1 MSAMDSPRPDR
12 ITGADSTVKALVD
25 DYDPRAVRPPIVRL
39 PKMGPQAHHPGTGDP
54 SPARIREALDLIAAT
69 DTLAVLTG
77 AGMSTDSGI
86 PDYRGPQSPQATPM
100 LYDEFVTSA
109 ENRRRYW
116 ARAFKGWARMGKA
129 HPNAAHEVLA
139 RLETHGRVRGVI
151 TQNVDGLHEAA
162 GSANLIALHGRIAD
176 VVCLGCA
183 AVTSRASFQDELARL
198 NPQTAL
204 DPEAGHA
211 ELRPDGDA
219 VVSDWQGFVF
229 PDCPAC
235 GGILK
240 PDVVF
245 FGESVPKPRVD
256 ACFDIVDDADL
267 LLVLGS
273 SLTVM
278 SGLRFVHRA
287 VKTGKPVVI
296 VNRGETRG
304 DPMATIKLELGVADF
319 LTAMEAHT
327 VTV

>member
-1 MSAMDSPRPDR
+1 
-12 ITGADSTVKALVD
+12 
-25 DYDPRAVRPPIVRL
+25 
-39 PKMGPQAHHPGTGDP
+39 MGPQAHSPGV
-54 SPARIREALDLIAAT
+54 REATPGEVRRALDLLGAT
-69 DTLAVLTG
+69 QTIAVLTG

-86 PDYRGPQSPQATPM
+86 PDYRGPNSPQATPM

-116 ARAFKGWARMGKA
+116 ARAFRGWGRMGQA
-129 HPNAAHEVLA
+129 HPNTAHEVLA

-162 GSANLIALHGRIAD
+162 GSNNLIALHGRIAD

-183 AVTSRASFQDELARL
+183 VVTSRAMFQQVLAELNPDARL
-198 NPQTAL
+198 VT
-204 DPEAGHA
+204 DAGHA

-229 PDCPAC
+229 PDCPTC

-245 FGESVPKPRVD
+245 FGESVPKARVA

-287 VKTGKPVVI
+287 VKTGRPVVI
-296 VNRGETRG
+296 VNRGDTRG
-304 DPMATIKLELGVADF
+304 DPLASLKLNLGVGEF
-319 LTAMEAHT
+319 LTAMETYSLT
-327 VTV
+327 V

>member
-1 MSAMDSPRPDR
+1 MSGGQRPASDGR
-12 ITGADSTVKALVD
+12 PAL
-25 DYDPRAVRPPIVRL
+25 RAPVVRL
-39 PKMGPQAHHPGTGDP
+39 PKMGPAAHNPGVL
-54 SPARIREALDLIAAT
+54 PATPEQIRAALDLIDAT
-69 DTLAVLTG
+69 ETVAVLTG

-86 PDYRGPQSPQATPM
+86 PDYRGPSSPQATPM
-100 LYDEFVTSA
+100 LYDEFVTSV

-116 ARAFKGWARMGKA
+116 ARAFRGWSRMGKA
-129 HPNAAHEVLA
+129 HPNAAHDVLA

-162 GSANLIALHGRIAD
+162 GSGNLVALHGRIAD

-183 AVTSRASFQDELARL
+183 AVTSREAFQHELARL
-198 NPQTAL
+198 NPEAAD

-245 FGESVPKPRVD
+245 FGESVPKQRVEQ
-256 ACFDIVDDADL
+256 CFSLVDDADA

-287 VKTGKPVVI
+287 VKNDKPVVI
-296 VNRGETRG
+296 VNRGATRG
-304 DPMATIKLELGVADF
+304 DELATIKLELGVADF

-327 VTV
+327 CVG

>member
-1 MSAMDSPRPDR
+1 MGTKKSAGWEGTEPTVRTMIDAV
-12 ITGADSTVKALVD
+12 GASSV
-25 DYDPRAVRPPIVRL
+25 RAPIVRL
-39 PKMGPQAHHPGTGDP
+39 PKMGPQAHSPGAGALTPG
-54 SPARIREALDLIAAT
+54 AIRAALDLIA
-69 DTLAVLTG
+69 DTETIAVLTG

-100 LYDEFVTSA
+100 LYDEFVGSA

-116 ARAFKGWARMGKA
+116 ARAFKGWARMGQA
-129 HPNAAHEVLA
+129 NPNAAHEVLA

-162 GSANLIALHGRIAD
+162 GSANLVALHGRIAD

-183 AVTSRASFQDELARL
+183 AVTSRAAFQEELARL
-198 NPQTAL
+198 NPETAL

-229 PDCPAC
+229 PNCPAC

-245 FGESVPKPRVD
+245 FGESVPKPRVE
-256 ACFDIVDDADL
+256 ACFGIVENADL

-287 VKTGKPVVI
+287 VKLRKPVII

-304 DPMATIKLELGVADF
+304 DPMATIKLELGVAEF
-319 LTAMEAHT
+319 LTAMERHT
-327 VTV
+327 ITV

>member
-1 MSAMDSPRPDR
+1 MSTPSPARPE
-12 ITGADSTVKALVD
+12 V
-25 DYDPRAVRPPIVRL
+25 RAPIVRL
-39 PKMGPQAHHPGTGDP
+39 PKMGPAAHNPGATQP
-54 SPARIREALDLIAAT
+54 TVEQISAALDLIAAT
-69 DTLAVLTG
+69 ETVAVLTG
-77 AGMSTDSGI
+77 AGLSTDSGI
-86 PDYRGPQSPQATPM
+86 PDYRGPRSPQASPM

-116 ARAFKGWARMGKA
+116 ARAFRGWARMGKA

-139 RLETHGRVRGVI
+139 RLETHGRVAGVI

-162 GSANLIALHGRIAD
+162 GSSNLIALHGRIAD

-183 AVTSRASFQDELARL
+183 AVTSREAFQDELARL
-198 NPQTAL
+198 NPETAD

-219 VVSDWQGFVF
+219 VVEDWQGFVF

-245 FGESVPKPRVD
+245 FGESVPKPRVE
-256 ACFDIVDDADL
+256 ACFGIVAGADL

-287 VKTGKPVVI
+287 VKLGKPVVI

-304 DPMATIKLELGVADF
+304 DPMATMKLELGVAEF
-319 LTAMEAHT
+319 LAAMEQHRVAA
-327 VTV
+327 